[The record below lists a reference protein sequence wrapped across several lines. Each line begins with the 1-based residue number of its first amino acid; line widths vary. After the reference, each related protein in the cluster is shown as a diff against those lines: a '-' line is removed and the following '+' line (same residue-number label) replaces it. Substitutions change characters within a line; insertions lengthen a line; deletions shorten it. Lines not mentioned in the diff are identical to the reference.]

1 MSEHNYNLNNSYDY
15 YQSLNEPNSNEK
27 RRYDINTMTIPK
39 RTKSP
44 IVYDAGID
52 NYFVNEIKKAKYQG
66 VFDPGSLGN
75 KNIFLDSNKSNNKN
89 PGINVQK
96 KARKNNI
103 YYNRLG
109 EGKNLLIIK
118 NETLY
123 PINYGTKTI
132 NADVSYNQGLGK
144 NIYNF
149 NNYYIES
156 RNNNYRN
163 IYARSNDNKRNY
175 LSPKNNEKKNSY
187 LLNNNYQTKTI
198 NIEKLNRDY
207 NKRFNPPKMTLYEKY
222 STNTVSFDNPV
233 KNFSPTFAPN
243 RNQNIFKQKA
253 IKNINMSYSK
263 KINDINNDNDFINN
277 TYNFDNEN
285 NLDDYI
291 NKDYENK
298 INIMDTETNKDIKL
312 INIYRKKLLNL
323 FIWHLKNFY
332 KLQFKKIF
340 SEVINI
346 IKTSINNKE
355 HNFENK
361 TIKNIAMLKKELKNN
376 SYYYGYNGQY
386 NNLLKEVKIKKNI
399 KTEFDNDIDN
409 NEINLQ
415 NPAYLETDI
424 INDDE
429 QKEKNNIQ
437 NDFDMKLF
445 SEKKNMNK
453 KIFSGNNNLIKT
465 DKKYTKKIVPK
476 GVYGKKIIKQQFKKL
491 SLVNSNQKNKEN
503 NIKINQKNRINEK
516 TPIIHKRLNFPKSS
530 INDYKIFNS
539 GIKIIDNI
547 KLENNNIKLEKE
559 NLENNINIKTN
570 NNENNINTKDDYE
583 IDKRDTY
590 LIKSEYIEKQNID
603 EIDKNENE
611 IENYSNKN
619 LQNAITIITKVIEN
633 KEKSEK
639 ENKKEALNKIIIKIN
654 NKENNKILKKYF
666 NKFKQEKNEIL
677 NEEPNININ
686 QDISNDIILK
696 PKLKNAKKLKKNV
709 FLSDPEDNE
718 EHADS
723 NIENNSYKSEDDDKN
738 RSKRKKEKIRIIM
751 KQIKI
756 KKNIIDDYKNDIP
769 KPKTPTNDNMK
780 NVIQENNKTPKIII
794 KKTINIIFNKPDNNT
809 PTKEEVKQE
818 INENENKSEEKE
830 INEAENKIEDN
841 EIKETENK
849 VEENEIYETKNK
861 EEEKEIDERKDHI
874 EEIDQLENIENKNE
888 NNLEKNLDIN
898 RINFSIEDSDKKL
911 ENKLDKEF
919 SIETFTKYRKSK
931 VKFIKNEEEEDSS
944 NEQDITLTEKYQ
956 DCENFVYFLRTQL
969 IYCFL
974 ANKNY
979 DESFLD

>member
-1 MSEHNYNLNNSYDY
+1 
-15 YQSLNEPNSNEK
+15 
-27 RRYDINTMTIPK
+27 MTIPK

-89 PGINVQK
+89 SGINVQK
-96 KARKNNI
+96 KVRKNNV
-103 YYNRLG
+103 YYNKLG

-118 NETLY
+118 SETQY
-123 PINYGTKTI
+123 PINYGSKTI
-132 NADVSYNQGLGK
+132 NADINYNQGLGK

-263 KINDINNDNDFINN
+263 KINDINKDNDFINN

-298 INIMDTETNKDIKL
+298 INTMDNELNKDIKL

-399 KTEFDNDIDN
+399 KNEFDNDMGN

-415 NPAYLETDI
+415 NVHYLESDI

-445 SEKKNMNK
+445 SDKKNMSK
-453 KIFSGNNNLIKT
+453 KIFPDNNNLIKT

-639 ENKKEALNKIIIKIN
+639 ENKKEALNKIITKIN
-654 NKENNKILKKYF
+654 NKENNNILKKYF
-666 NKFKQEKNEIL
+666 NKFKEEKNEIL

-769 KPKTPTNDNMK
+769 KSKTPTNDNMK

-794 KKTINIIFNKPDNNT
+794 KKTINIIFNKPDNNNIS
-809 PTKEEVKQE
+809 TKEEVKQE
-818 INENENKSEEKE
+818 INETENKSEEKE
-830 INEAENKIEDN
+830 IDEKKEQ
-841 EIKETENK
+841 IK
-849 VEENEIYETKNK
+849 
-861 EEEKEIDERKDHI
+861 
-874 EEIDQLENIENKNE
+874 EIDQLENIENKNE
-888 NNLEKNLDIN
+888 NNLEMNLDIN
-898 RINFSIEDSDKKL
+898 RINFSIEDSDKKI
-911 ENKLDKEF
+911 ENKFEKDKEF